1 MSNINPYDVRELLQD
16 YHKTKDPDTLQ
27 KAQDLMKDCKFF
39 FCPVCGEF
47 YAQRQN
53 AENCCKSKTKDFIN
67 E

>member
-1 MSNINPYDVRELLQD
+1 MRFVNPYDVRELLQE

-27 KAQDLMKDCKFF
+27 KAQDLMTDCLLF

-47 YAQRQN
+47 YALRQN
-53 AENCCKSKTKDFIN
+53 AENCCKRKQKDFID